1 MAVTTECINRPTIV
15 ANHGFAIYFDNV
27 RVDQFVKD
35 YSVSLGTDS
44 TIGNATINMIY
55 VPEFD
60 KVLRAGT
67 KITKVVDS
75 TKTINGPDATNV
87 KKVAKVGGSKVNI
100 RVGPDK
106 SKAPTAW
113 GEPGEKLSVL
123 SKSGTWVRVSTSKGK
138 TGWVQES
145 EIVITE
151 EKAETQKLT
160 ESFLK
165 SVEAVDGLNEG
176 ISITNDDG
184 IENMTN
190 VRIFVKNIFSG
201 KYVQIFG
208 GNISGKS
215 TSISGGEKVLTF
227 QCQDFM
233 TWLTRTICPIAVP
246 FDNTLTKADRL
257 KWSAQGISVESPQ
270 IQKVTSAN
278 EISFKGKSISEIWAQ
293 LSKQTIS
300 INKLYTTP
308 DSVAAWDNAINRVVI
323 MGDIDANLRK
333 KQVVDFMLSSSQTS
347 VNSIYVMM
355 NDILRTL
362 MFEFYQDRDETIRI
376 KPPFWNEHVL
386 SNHVIDPALILS
398 YTETTNYES
407 MYTRVCATGGLDEW
421 MSNSDNNQLTEKML
435 TPVAVY
441 TTSGVYA
448 DSGSSSVKQNT
459 DMNTQEYQYEYDTG
473 ASASIGNA
481 AAQYAKTKEGE
492 QYGSC
497 AEFIEECF
505 REGGYSAWGSQSQSA
520 ASFKRQ
526 GKKVTNFNDL
536 RPGDIIFPIMEP
548 GEKNCGTGSHVI
560 LYIGNNK
567 TAELWEDTLPSPVIV
582 IKALREKKY
591 IYEIRRITEGENED
605 ILTEKP
611 SNLGPASLLE
621 PSLIERKYGPLIYDC
636 TQPLIKFSTST
647 YVDSS
652 ASSYE
657 ALTKYAK
664 FMLNYLNSSCSMAS
678 VQAVAMPWLRA
689 GFNVWIDP
697 IRTDKIYYIN
707 SINHYGN
714 ASGNYTTLNLT
725 MGRRRKDF
733 LGGGATIG
741 SLNPGKSDNA
751 FVSSIDKKASDVGP
765 ICNYGDVLNKMKA
778 FYITDKTD
786 SIQEYWNSSYFKGLY
801 AGDSGSTSSPAAT
814 KSQPA
819 SNSPKV
825 DNTGT
830 VINITTYLN
839 VRSGAGTSNAIVG
852 KLYNGDKVT
861 IQSESNGWYNIG
873 TGWVSA
879 NYIKKAQASTADEDI
894 AQSNASQS
902 SQSST
907 YGVVSSASMFNSDV
921 TIEQIQNTL
930 NKKYSAAP
938 NIIKSRASR
947 LQKIVDNS
955 NAIITEMHLSNYSDK
970 PVSVTTGFKS

>member
-1 MAVTTECINRPTIV
+1 MAVTTDCINKPTIV
-15 ANHGFAIYFDNV
+15 ANHGFAIYFDNI

-35 YSVSLGTDS
+35 YTVSLGVDS
-44 TIGNATINMIY
+44 TIGSATINMIY

-67 KITKVVDS
+67 KITKVMDS
-75 TKTINGPDATNV
+75 TKTISDAEKGNI
-87 KKVAKVGGSKVNI
+87 KKVAKVGNEKVNI
-100 RVGPDK
+100 RVGPST
-106 SKAPTAW
+106 SKAPSAW

-123 SKSGTWVRVSTSKGK
+123 SKSGSWIRVATSKGK
-138 TGWVQES
+138 TGWVEADK
-145 EIVITE
+145 ITITE
-151 EKAETQKLT
+151 EQAEKQTLT

-165 SVEAVDGLNEG
+165 SVDAVDGLSEG
-176 ISITNDDG
+176 ISVTNDDG

-215 TSISGGEKVLTF
+215 TSISGGEKTLTF
-227 QCQDFM
+227 QCRDFM

-246 FDNTLTKADRL
+246 FDDTLTKADRL
-257 KWSAQGISVESPQ
+257 KWSAQGISVESSE

-278 EISFKGKSISEIWAQ
+278 EISFKGKSLAEIWAQ

-308 DSVAAWDNAINRVVI
+308 DSVAAWDNAINRVII
-323 MGDIDANLRK
+323 MGDIDPNLRK

-376 KPPFWNEHVL
+376 KPPFWNDDVL
-386 SNHVIDPALILS
+386 ASHVIDPAMILS
-398 YTETTNYES
+398 YVESTNYES
-407 MYTRVCATGGLDEW
+407 MYTRVCATGALDEW
-421 MSNSDNNQLTEKML
+421 MSTSDNNQLIDKML

-441 TTSGVYA
+441 TTSGVSA

-459 DMNTQEYQYEYDTG
+459 DTNTQEYQYEYDTG

-492 QYGSC
+492 EYGSC

-520 ASFKRQ
+520 ASFKKQ

-548 GEKNCGTGSHVI
+548 GEQNCGTGSHVL
-560 LYIGNNK
+560 LYLGNDK
-567 TAELWEDTLPSPVIV
+567 TAELWEDALPSPVIV
-582 IKALREKKY
+582 IKKLREKKY
-591 IYEIRRITEGENED
+591 IYEIRRITEGEVED

-611 SNLGPASLLE
+611 TNLGPASLLE

-664 FMLNYLNSSCSMAS
+664 FMLNYLNSSCAMAS
-678 VQAVAMPWLRA
+678 AQLVAMPWIRP
-689 GFNVWIDP
+689 GFNVWVDP
-697 IRTDKIYYIN
+697 IRTDKIYYVN

-714 ASGNYTTLNLT
+714 ASGNYTTLNMT

-733 LGGGATIG
+733 LSGGATIG

-751 FVSSIDKKASDVGP
+751 FVSTIDKKASDVGAV
-765 ICNYGDVLNKMKA
+765 CNYSDVLNRMKA
-778 FYITDKTD
+778 FYITDKTEHL
-786 SIQEYWNSSYFKGLY
+786 QEYWNSSYFKGLY
-801 AGDSGSTSSPAAT
+801 AQDSGSVTPANTNTQSNTSTS
-814 KSQPA
+814 
-819 SNSPKV
+819 KV

-839 VRSGAGTSNAIVG
+839 VRSGPGTDKAIVG
-852 KLYNGDKVT
+852 KLYNGNKVT

-873 TGWVSA
+873 SGWVSA
-879 NYIKKAQASTADEDI
+879 NYIKKSQASTDEEDI
-894 AQSNASQS
+894 AQSNANH
-902 SQSST
+902 ST
-907 YGVVSSASMFNSDV
+907 QASKYGVVSSASMFNSDV

-930 NKKYSAAP
+930 NTKYASAPA
-938 NIIKSRASR
+938 IIKSRASR

-955 NAIITEMHLSNYSDK
+955 NAIIAEMHISNYSDK
-970 PVSVTTGFKS
+970 PISVTTGFKS